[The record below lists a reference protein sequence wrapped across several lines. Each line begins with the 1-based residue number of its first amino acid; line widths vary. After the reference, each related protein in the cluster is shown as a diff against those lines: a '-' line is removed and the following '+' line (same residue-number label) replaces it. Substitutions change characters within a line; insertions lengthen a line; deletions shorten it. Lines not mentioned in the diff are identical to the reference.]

1 MQYEKRTANH
11 TISTRDSAALNRK
24 LIIVS
29 LSVVAKIYCLGVV
42 IIGLLSQKTIAQ
54 ETCQQLFSTFIFIN
68 TSNLIDKTYW
78 SECHN

>member
-11 TISTRDSAALNRK
+11 TMSTSDSAALNRK

-42 IIGLLSQKTIAQ
+42 IIWVSVTEDNSIRDNVNSY
-54 ETCQQLFSTFIFIN
+54 F
-68 TSNLIDKTYW
+68 
-78 SECHN
+78 